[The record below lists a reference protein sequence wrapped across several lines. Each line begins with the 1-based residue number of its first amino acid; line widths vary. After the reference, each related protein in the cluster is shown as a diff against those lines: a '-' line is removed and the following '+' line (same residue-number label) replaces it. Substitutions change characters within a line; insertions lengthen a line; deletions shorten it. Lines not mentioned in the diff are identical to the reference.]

1 MASKTIL
8 ILGGYGNTGRPLARL
23 LLQESDA
30 QLVLAGRNLEK
41 AQLFVNELNLA
52 FTGDRVRADR
62 ADASDLSSLSQAFNG
77 VDCVVMASSTTQFVR
92 QVATAAMKAGIGYLD
107 IQYSSKKIAYLKSID
122 TEIQRAG
129 CCFITDG
136 GFHPGLPALLVRFV
150 AEYYDKLVS
159 AKVGSVIKENWKSL
173 EVEESTVRELVELI
187 NDFEMAI
194 YKSGKWK
201 RVSLIGTSDY
211 IKMDFDGE
219 FGNQFCAPMM
229 LEEMR
234 ALPGL
239 FPSLR
244 ETSFN
249 VGGFNWFVDWV
260 IMPLAMFGM
269 KLWPQAALKPLSR
282 WMHWGLKTFSKPPY
296 GTLLKVEANGEKNGR
311 PQIMQVTISHPDGY
325 LFTAIPVAACL
336 LQYLDGSIGK
346 PGLWMQALVVEP
358 TRFMSDTQRMGI
370 MVKKV
375 GGDLYEMEP
384 R

>member
-41 AQLFVNELNLA
+41 AQLFANELNRK
-52 FTGDRVRADR
+52 FTGDRVRVDR

-77 VDCVVMASSTTQFVR
+77 IDCVVMASSTTQFVR
-92 QVATAAMKAGIGYLD
+92 QVASAAMKAGIGYLD

-122 TEIQRAG
+122 TEIKRAG
-129 CCFITDG
+129 SCFIADG
-136 GFHPGLPALLVRFV
+136 GFHPGLPALMVRFV
-150 AEYYDKLVS
+150 AQYYDKLVS
-159 AKVGSVIKENWKSL
+159 AIVGSVIKEDWKSL
-173 EVEESTVRELVELI
+173 EVEESTISELVELI
-187 NDFEMAI
+187 NDYEMAI

-201 RVSLIGTSDY
+201 RVSIVTTSDY
-211 IKMDFDGE
+211 IKMDFGGE

-234 ALPGL
+234 DLPEL
-239 FPSLR
+239 FPSLQ

-249 VGGFNWFVDWV
+249 VGSFNWFVDWV

-269 KLWPQAALKPLSR
+269 KLWPQAALKPMSR
-282 WMHWGLKTFSKPPY
+282 WMHWGLQTFSKPPY
-296 GTLLKVEANGEKNGR
+296 GTLLKVEANGEKDGR
-311 PQIMQVTISHPDGY
+311 PKTVQVTISHPDGY

-336 LQYLDGSIGK
+336 LQYLDGSIDK

-358 TRFMSDTQRMGI
+358 TRFMADMQRMGI
-370 MVKKV
+370 MVKIA